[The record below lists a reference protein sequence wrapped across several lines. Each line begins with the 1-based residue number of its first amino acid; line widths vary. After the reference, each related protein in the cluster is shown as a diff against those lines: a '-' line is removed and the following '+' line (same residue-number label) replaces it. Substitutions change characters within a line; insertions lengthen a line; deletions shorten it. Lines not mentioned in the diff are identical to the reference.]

1 MTLSVNLHDVNTMTA
16 ARSGQHAWLKLSD
29 GKGQS
34 VTVFMDYSMAS
45 EISDLWEAMNREPEP
60 PTFDEDLATK
70 CAADAR
76 TDEARVLKGMRR

>member
-16 ARSGQHAWLKLSD
+16 ARSGQHAWLTISD
-29 GKGQS
+29 GKGQN
-34 VTVFMDYSMAS
+34 VTVFMDYDIAT
-45 EISDLWEAMNREPEP
+45 EIADLWEAMNREPEP
-60 PTFDEDLATK
+60 PTFDEALATK